1 MADKRFRIP
10 LTKPPVILEMIDGIK
25 SVIDSGFLT
34 EGEKSREFERTV
46 ATYCGVNHAIVVPNA
61 TIGLELALVAMRPMF
76 GERNEIIVPG
86 FTHPATVLAILNAG
100 LIPVVCDIDESTMLI
115 SIDSMSSGITNKTAG
130 VMPVSLFG
138 NPIDYSTL
146 YDTIY
151 DIDVDFFVV
160 EDAACSLGSRN
171 GDIQQRVGCHA
182 HASVF
187 SFHPRK
193 IITLGEGGM
202 VVTDNPHIIEQIQAL
217 KNFKNL
223 TCGHNVFRIGSN
235 YRISDIQAAMGIVQ
249 MRHIEPIIRERRR
262 IASIYDDLID
272 NLNGSADNSNH
283 VSKQKIMDN
292 TYHNV
297 QTYCVT
303 VERDRNAIMNKMRK
317 NGIEAQ
323 VGSYAISEDPMFLV
337 NPNCRILSCP
347 VTQHVASCALS
358 LPVYEN
364 MTESE
369 IIEVVE
375 GLAL

>member
-1 MADKRFRIP
+1 LTNERFRIP
-10 LTKPPVILEMIDGIK
+10 LTRPPVISEMIDEIK
-25 SVIDSGFLT
+25 DVIDSGFLT
-34 EGEKSREFERTV
+34 EGEKSREFERTI
-46 ATYCGVNHAIVVPNA
+46 AKYCGVSHAIVVPNA

-86 FTHPATVLAILNAG
+86 FTHPATILAILNAG

-130 VMPVSLFG
+130 IMPVSLFG
-138 NPIDYSTL
+138 NPIDYNVL
-146 YDTIY
+146 YDAIY
-151 DIDVDFFVV
+151 DMNSGLFVI
-160 EDAACSLGSRN
+160 EDAACSLGSHD
-171 GDIQQRVGCHA
+171 GDSRQRVGRHA

-202 VVTDNPHIIEQIQAL
+202 VVTDNSHIIEQIQAL

-223 TCGHNVFRIGSN
+223 VCGHNVFRVGSN
-235 YRISDIQAAMGIVQ
+235 YRISDIQAVMGVVQ
-249 MRHIEPIIRERRR
+249 MRHIELIIKERRR
-262 IASIYDDLID
+262 IASIYGDLID
-272 NLNGSADNSNH
+272 DLNDSTGNSNH
-283 VSKQKIMDN
+283 VSRQEITEN
-292 TYHNV
+292 AYHNV

-323 VGSYAISEDPMFLV
+323 IGSYAISEDPMFLV

-375 GLAL
+375 GLVL